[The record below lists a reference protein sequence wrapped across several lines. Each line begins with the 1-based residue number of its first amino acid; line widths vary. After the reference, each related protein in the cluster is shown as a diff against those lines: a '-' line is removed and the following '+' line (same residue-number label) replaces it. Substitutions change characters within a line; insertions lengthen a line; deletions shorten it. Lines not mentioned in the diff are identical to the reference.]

1 MADSALPNSFDARA
15 DGRTRGVTADG
26 GSAIV
31 SLHLWSLNL
40 SGKPVRFGLIGTG
53 MMGYEHIL
61 NLKLLPEAQIVA
73 MTDPASQSI
82 VLAQAVLGDALKQTV
97 TVYPDADALLA
108 DRTIDAVVIASP
120 NFTHAAVL
128 RRALKSGKHILCE
141 KPVCTTLDDLREIRA
156 LAAAHEGVFWVGM
169 EYRYMPPA
177 ARFVEEV
184 AQGKVGRLRMLAIR
198 EHRFPFLKKVGDWNR
213 FSRNTGGTMVE
224 KCCHFFDLMRL
235 IVKATPVRIYCSGA
249 MDVNH
254 LDERY
259 DGQAPDI
266 IDNSYTVVDFDDGTR
281 AMLDLCMFAEGSKNQ
296 EEIAAVGDAGKL
308 EVFIPDGDIV
318 FSPRK
323 PKGPERLH
331 VPVDE
336 AVLRAGHH
344 HGATFYQHQAFLR
357 AVRGD
362 GPVEVGIEDG
372 YWAVLMGLAA
382 EISVRERRAVA
393 LADLLD

>member
-1 MADSALPNSFDARA
+1 M
-15 DGRTRGVTADG
+15 
-26 GSAIV
+26 
-31 SLHLWSLNL
+31 

-61 NLKLLPEAQIVA
+61 NLKLLPDAEIVGI
-73 MTDPASQSI
+73 TDPAPRSI
-82 VLAQAVLGDALKQTV
+82 VLAQAVLGDDLKQSV
-97 TVYPDADALLA
+97 TVYPDAAALLA
-108 DRTIDAVVIASP
+108 DRNIDAVVIASP
-120 NFTHAAVL
+120 NFTHAALL
-128 RRALKSGKHILCE
+128 RDVLKSGKHVLCE
-141 KPVCTTLDDLREIRA
+141 KPVCTTLDDVREIRGM
-156 LAAAHEGVFWVGM
+156 AAGHNGVFWVGM

-177 ARFVEEV
+177 ARFIDEV

-235 IVKATPVRIYCSGA
+235 IVKATPVRVYCSGA

-259 DGQAPDI
+259 DGCVPDI
-266 IDNSYTVVDFDDGTR
+266 IDNSYTIVDFDNGVR

-308 EVFIPDGDIV
+308 EVFVPDGDIV

-323 PKGPERLH
+323 PKNPERTH
-331 VPVDE
+331 VPVDD
-336 AVLRAGHH
+336 AALRAGHH

-357 AVRGD
+357 AVRGE
-362 GPVEVGIEDG
+362 GPVEVGMEDG
-372 YWAVLMGLAA
+372 YWAVVMGLAA
-382 EISVRERRAVA
+382 ELSAAERRAVV
-393 LADLLD
+393 LTELTG